1 MVNPNL
7 NPYLK
12 ITIKDSENLNN
23 SKPFKQGVQ
32 IAITKILAKE
42 KMPLSRRAISNL
54 TSIEI
59 CTLCFPLLDLERNNT
74 LQRAYKKVCP
84 ETGKKVIHYGLKS
97 WEVKDE
103 L

>member
-12 ITIKDSENLNN
+12 SELKDSEILNN
-23 SKPFKQGVQ
+23 PKHFKQRVQ
-32 IAITKILAKE
+32 RAITKILAKE
-42 KMPLSRRAISNL
+42 KKPLSRRAISNL

-59 CTLCFPLLDLERNNT
+59 CTLCFPLLDLERCKI
-74 LQRAYKKVCP
+74 LQRAYKRICP
-84 ETGKKVIHYGLKS
+84 ETGKSVIHYGLKS